1 MDDSTALHRRL
12 PVVDVLRGVA
22 LVAMAVY
29 HFSWDLAY
37 HRFVDWDVAG
47 DPVWRDFAKAIAASF
62 LVISGLSLVL
72 ARRAGADAG
81 RYAFRVAKIGAAAA
95 AVTAVTYAVFPDSF
109 VFFGILHMIAVGAI
123 LSAPFLGAPAIVPAL
138 AAAAVLWIATTVT
151 DPLFDAP
158 ALWWVG
164 LSTTTPVSNDY
175 VPVFPW
181 LAPMLVGVAL
191 GRLIATGRIR
201 LPAVAPTAMPLR
213 ALAAAGRWSLVI
225 YLVHQP
231 LLFGLV
237 SLAAGVLPTSPA
249 VERARFVGE
258 CRAECE
264 RWEAAA
270 GLCER
275 FCGCVAT
282 SLDGT
287 SYFTV
292 RGGDPELGTLVATAA
307 TTCRGTEEDAEPVP
321 PAE

>member
-1 MDDSTALHRRL
+1 M
-12 PVVDVLRGVA
+12 VDVLRGVA
-22 LVAMAVY
+22 LAAMIVY

-37 HRFVDWDVAG
+37 HRLVDWDVAG
-47 DPVWRDFAKAIAASF
+47 DPVWRDFARTIAASF
-62 LVISGLSLVL
+62 LAISGLSLVL

-81 RYAFRVAKIGAAAA
+81 RYVLRIAKIGAAAA

-109 VFFGILHMIAVGAI
+109 VFFGILHMIATGAI
-123 LSAPFLGAPAIVPAL
+123 LSAPLLGAPAIVSLAL
-138 AAAAVLWIATTVT
+138 AAAVLWIAATVT
-151 DPLFDAP
+151 HPLFDAP
-158 ALWWVG
+158 LLWWVG

-181 LAPMLVGVAL
+181 LAPMLVGVAF
-191 GRLIATGRIR
+191 GRLVATGRIR
-201 LPAVAPTAMPLR
+201 LPSAAPTAAPLR

-237 SLAAGVLPTSPA
+237 AVAASVLPTSPA

-258 CRAECE
+258 CRAECV
-264 RWEAAA
+264 RWDDRP
-270 GLCER
+270 GHCER
-275 FCGCVAT
+275 FCGCVAS

-287 SYFTV
+287 SYFSV

-307 TTCRGTEEDAEPVP
+307 TTCRTVEDDADAEA
-321 PAE
+321 PAD

>member
-1 MDDSTALHRRL
+1 MDDSTAIPRRL

-22 LVAMAVY
+22 LVAMIVY

-37 HRFVDWDVAG
+37 HRLVDWDVAG
-47 DPVWRDFAKAIAASF
+47 DPVWRDFARTIAASF
-62 LVISGLSLVL
+62 LAISGLSLVL

-95 AVTAVTYAVFPDSF
+95 AVTAVTYAMFPDSF
-109 VFFGILHMIAVGAI
+109 VFFGILHMIATGAI
-123 LSAPFLGAPAIVPAL
+123 LSAPLLGAPAIVPAL
-138 AAAAVLWIATTVT
+138 LAAAVSWIAATVT
-151 DPLFDAP
+151 HPLFDAP
-158 ALWWVG
+158 LLWWVG

-181 LAPMLVGVAL
+181 LAPMLVGVAV
-191 GRLIATGRIR
+191 GRLVATGRIR
-201 LPAVAPTAMPLR
+201 LPSATPTAAPLR
-213 ALAAAGRWSLVI
+213 ALAAAGRWSLVV

-237 SLAAGVLPTSPA
+237 SVAAGVLPTSPA

-258 CRAECE
+258 CRAECV
-264 RWEAAA
+264 RWDDRP
-270 GLCER
+270 GYCER
-275 FCGCVAT
+275 FCGCVAS

-287 SYFTV
+287 SYFSV

-307 TTCRGTEEDAEPVP
+307 TTCRTAEDDAGAEA